1 MQWQHYN
8 SLKSTMWYIEGLL
21 RETELCLNEKEK
33 KIYRPV
39 EIDLTKEQVNLIKG
53 RLKKL
58 YAVLEEAKSNFSLE
72 VEPMKVSRI
81 IDVNTSFI
89 WKTIEDAWS
98 SEMERKSGKIT
109 SVEKKKQIDSLLK
122 KVLEFTNKIREIAK
136 I

>member
-1 MQWQHYN
+1 
-8 SLKSTMWYIEGLL
+8 MWYIEGLL

-98 SEMERKSGKIT
+98 SEMERKSGKIA
-109 SVEKKKQIDSLLK
+109 SAEKKKQIDNLLK